1 MRKTRAE
8 ILKRRNL
15 TRETRVEGVGVVRVY
30 GELDLE
36 RLIKRLLKSK
46 SIVG

>member
-1 MRKTRAE
+1 MRKTRE
-8 ILKRRNL
+8 DILNSRKL

-36 RLIKRLLKSK
+36 KLIKRLLKSK

>member
-1 MRKTRAE
+1 VRKNREE
-8 ILKRRNL
+8 ILKGRKL
-15 TRETRVEGVGVVRVY
+15 TRETRVEGVGVVRIY

-36 RLIKRLLKSK
+36 RLIKHLLKSK